1 MKDNVINYKFF
12 NWGPFLYQSS
22 LTKEEIKKVKL
33 LCKKDEKKDYRKNL
47 AGLLKQEYSIDKD
60 KLFPILSAYFN
71 SYVKASIEHYQ
82 IKVDA
87 KELILESAWVN
98 YMSKFEIN
106 PLHVH
111 TEDLSFV
118 LFLKVPKNLMEEV
131 NKTVSHNSRPGSVN
145 FINELKNNNF
155 HIIEHSFMPT
165 VGDLFIFPSTLHHY
179 VNSFKSN
186 GERVSV
192 SGNLILK

>member
-1 MKDNVINYKFF
+1 MKKK
-12 NWGPFLYQSS
+12 LKRLSS
-22 LTKEEIKKVKL
+22 FVKRTK
-33 LCKKDEKKDYRKNL
+33 KKDYRKNL
-47 AGLLKQEYSIDKD
+47 AGLLKQEYSIDKN
-60 KLFPILSAYFN
+60 KVFSVLSPYFN
-71 SYVKASIEHYQ
+71 SYIKASVEHYQ

-87 KELILESAWVN
+87 KEVILESAWVN
-98 YMSKFEIN
+98 YMTKFEIN

-118 LFLKVPKNLMEEV
+118 LFLEVPKNLLEEV
-131 NKTVSHNSRPGSVN
+131 NKTVSHNSKPGSVN

-179 VNSFKSN
+179 VNSFKSD
-186 GERVSV
+186 GERISV

>member
-1 MKDNVINYKFF
+1 MSKYYY
-12 NWGPFLYQSS
+12 WGPLLYN
-22 LTKEEIKKVKL
+22 VKL
-33 LCKKDEKKDYRKNL
+33 DKNFCSELQERGSKSKKDHRKNL